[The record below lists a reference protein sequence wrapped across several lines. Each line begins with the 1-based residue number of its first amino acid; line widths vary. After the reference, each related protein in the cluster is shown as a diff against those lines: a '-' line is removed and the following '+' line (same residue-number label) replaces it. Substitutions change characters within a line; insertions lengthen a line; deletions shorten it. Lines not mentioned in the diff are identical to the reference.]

1 MPANVET
8 AIEGESSYPIGCR
21 HVQILRESPWCA
33 CRKPAWKARRLALES
48 PGESNCAIVAGE
60 R

>member
-8 AIEGESSYPIGCR
+8 AVEGESSYLMDCV

-33 CRKPAWKARRLALES
+33 CRKPTWKARRLAGR
-48 PGESNCAIVAGE
+48 PAKVIVL
-60 R
+60 